1 MNLSKK
7 HVGNASNVLDIP
19 RLPIALEWYGLFCS
33 ASRGFLKLFWKES
46 KKTVKVFFARR
57 RFFVISLLFTLLVL
71 VGGGSFVTLHLTGAN
86 AASTAVQPVSQDPF
100 TNTTSQHQTQV
111 EPGTFAYGSTIVSAF
126 QSGRFA
132 TGGGA
137 SGISWVTSFDAGR
150 TWRGGTLPGLTVYAG
165 GSYARA
171 SDSVVAYDRA
181 HHTWLISTL
190 AAKTTYE
197 GSSGSTAVVVSRSS
211 NALTWSNPVLV
222 AASGASDNFDKD
234 WIVCDN
240 HPTSK
245 YFGRCYEAWD
255 NANVEG
261 GLILMSYSND
271 GGRTW
276 SAPASP
282 ASQSFSALGG
292 QPVVQPNG
300 NVIVPIYGY
309 DLTTGAEGL
318 YSYRSTDGGASWT
331 DLVKIAASEYSGT
344 AAPFYRGGSLPSAA
358 IDASG
363 KVYLVWA
370 GCYFESDCLANETGN
385 STDDIVLTTSTDG
398 LTWTPLQR
406 IPLDAVGSDVEHLTA
421 GLAVESTT
429 AGSTAHLAVT
439 YFYWSNANSCDA
451 TNCQISVGMATSTN
465 GGATWSQPRRLSG
478 PMLATWWANTESG
491 YMTGDYISTVISLN
505 RAVTVVPVATAP
517 TGKTLQQSMVAG
529 VVPVTGGSNG
539 CEALPASHATPN
551 TVSGNKSK
559 KNYHTAH

>member
-1 MNLSKK
+1 MKPFF
-7 HVGNASNVLDIP
+7 AQQW
-19 RLPIALEWYGLFCS
+19 RLVFP
-33 ASRGFLKLFWKES
+33 GFLVALVLAGS
-46 KKTVKVFFARR
+46 LSLS
-57 RFFVISLLFTLLVL
+57 FFV
-71 VGGGSFVTLHLTGAN
+71 LHPTSAQM
-86 AASTAVQPVSQDPF
+86 ASPAVQQVSDDPF
-100 TNTTSQHQTQV
+100 TNSTSQHQTQV
-111 EPGTFAYGSTIVSAF
+111 EPGAFSYGSTVVSAF

-150 TWRGGTLPGLTVYAG
+150 TWRGGRLPGITVYAG

-171 SDSVVAYDRA
+171 SDSVVAYDLA
-181 HHTWLISTL
+181 HHAWLISTL

-245 YFGRCYEAWD
+245 YFGRCYEEWD

-261 GLILMSYSND
+261 GLILMSYSKN
-271 GGRTW
+271 GGLTW
-276 SAPASP
+276 SAPVSP
-282 ASQSFSALGG
+282 ASQSFSAIGG

-318 YSYRSTDGGASWT
+318 YSYRSTNGGASWT

-363 KVYLVWA
+363 KVYLAWA
-370 GCYFESDCLANETGN
+370 GCYFEAGCLANETGN
-385 STDDIVLTTSTDG
+385 STDDIVLTTSTNG

-406 IPLDAVGSDVEHLTA
+406 IPLDAIGSDVEHLTA

-429 AGSTAHLAVT
+429 AGRSAHLAVT
-439 YFYWSNANSCDA
+439 YYYWANAGNCDA
-451 TNCQISVGMATSTN
+451 TTCQVYVGMASSTN
-465 GGATWSQPRRLSG
+465 GGSTWSQHQTVAG
-478 PMLATWWANTESG
+478 PMLASWWANTESG
-491 YMTGDYISTVISLN
+491 YMTGDYISTVISLD
-505 RAVTVVPVATAP
+505 RAVTIVPVATAP
-517 TGKTLQQSMVAG
+517 TGTTFHQAMGAGSVA
-529 VVPVTGGSNG
+529 VTGGSNG
-539 CEALPASHATPN
+539 CETLPASQAHPSM
-551 TVSGNKSK
+551 VFGDQSR